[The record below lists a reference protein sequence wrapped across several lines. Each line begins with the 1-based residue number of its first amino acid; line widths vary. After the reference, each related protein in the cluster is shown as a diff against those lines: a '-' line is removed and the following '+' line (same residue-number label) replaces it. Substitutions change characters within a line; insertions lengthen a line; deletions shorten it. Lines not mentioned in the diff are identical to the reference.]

1 LLTDAGYAVVT
12 AADIDAAFAELSA
25 APFDL
30 ILSDIKFSDNE
41 FVGFAFFK
49 KVQAMPQYAGL
60 PFIFMSALTDGV
72 IVRSGVQLGVDDYLT
87 KPVEPELLT
96 AVIEGKLKRY
106 RAMNFQ

>member
-1 LLTDAGYAVVT
+1 VVT
-12 AADIDAAFAELSA
+12 AVDIDAALAELRA

-41 FVGFAFFK
+41 FEGFAFFK
-49 KVQAMPQYAGL
+49 KVQGMPQYAML

-96 AVIEGKLKRY
+96 AVIEGKLKRH
-106 RAMNFQ
+106 RALKFQ